1 MAALFVLFFAIS
13 YRVITTLSLLGVTV
27 AAVTLYEMTIR
38 YLQITYKQKLAS
50 TAQCGGKEKIYD

>member
-27 AAVTLYEMTIR
+27 AAVTLYEMTNR

-50 TAQCGGKEKIYD
+50 TAQCRSKE